1 MKGPVILDTGPLVAL
16 LNRRERSH
24 AQVKAILDQLPAPL
38 FTVEPV
44 LTEAMFLLRGVRG
57 APDKVLHLVRDGLLR
72 LPMTVEAEAGALA
85 QLVARYANVPM
96 SLADAC
102 LVRLVELMPDASVL
116 TLDADFRVY
125 RAKRNRVIQLVDF

>member
-1 MKGPVILDTGPLVAL
+1 MKGPVVVDTGPLVAL
-16 LNRRERSH
+16 LNRREKTHTR
-24 AQVKAILDQLPAPL
+24 VKAVLEQLPAPL

-57 APDKVLHLVRDGLLR
+57 APERVLHLVRDGLLR
-72 LPMTVEAEAGALA
+72 LPMTVEAEAPALA
-85 QLVARYANVPM
+85 QLVSRYANVPI

-116 TLDADFRVY
+116 TLDGDFRIY
-125 RAKRNRVIQLVDF
+125 RAKKTRVIQLVDL

>member
-1 MKGPVILDTGPLVAL
+1 MKGPVLLDTGPLVAL

-24 AQVKAILDQLPAPL
+24 ARVKAVLDQMPAPL

-44 LTEAMFLLRGVRG
+44 LTEAIFLLRGLRG

-85 QLVARYANVPM
+85 HLVARYANVPM

-116 TLDADFRVY
+116 TLDDDFRIY
-125 RAKRNRVIQLVDF
+125 RARKNRVIQLVDL